1 MDNQIKIFENNEYGT
16 IRTTVRDGEPW
27 FVAADVCKILG
38 LEQVSRAMSR
48 LDEDEKGL
56 LKVTHPQN
64 PNKVMDVNGVN
75 EAGLYH
81 LILCSNKPG
90 AKAFK
95 RWITHDVIPTIRK
108 TGGYVANAEAFI
120 ENYLPMADENTKQL
134 FRLTLNTVDQLN
146 HKIREQNEQIERDAP
161 EVDFAKRI
169 SKAPDTYSIGYLA
182 KFSNANG
189 YSTGKIRFFDQ
200 LRRDGYLGRTGSNYN
215 QPMQKYCD
223 SGLFVVQMSK
233 INMGDMEKFMP
244 TTKVTGK
251 GIKYFFRHYCA
262 RGVKVSDNEIDMIFG
277 EFSATESDCA

>member
-1 MDNQIKIFENNEYGT
+1 MDNQIRIFENNEYGT

-27 FVAADVCKILG
+27 FVAADVCKALDVQNPTDAIKKLDDDEKARLNLG
-38 LEQVSRAMSR
+38 LRGGDTNV
-48 LDEDEKGL
+48 
-56 LKVTHPQN
+56 
-64 PNKVMDVNGVN
+64 VN
-75 EAGLYH
+75 ESGLYS
-81 LILCSNKPG
+81 LVLGSRKPE

-108 TGGYVANAEAFI
+108 TGGYVANADAFI

-161 EVDFAKRI
+161 DVDFARRI

-182 KFSNANG
+182 KFLNANG

-200 LRRDGYLGRTGSNYN
+200 LRHDGYLGRTGSNYN
-215 QPMQKYCD
+215 QPMQRYCD
-223 SGLFVVQMSK
+223 SGLFVVQMTK

-251 GIKYFFRHYCA
+251 GIRYFFRHYCA
-262 RGVKVSDNEIDMIFG
+262 QGVKVSDNEIDQMFN
-277 EFSATESDCA
+277 EFSASESDCVI

>member
-1 MDNQIKIFENNEYGT
+1 MENQIRIFENNEYGT

-64 PNKVMDVNGVN
+64 PNKMMDVNGVN

-81 LILCSNKPG
+81 LILCSNKPE

-108 TGGYVANAEAFI
+108 TGGYVNNADAFI
-120 ENYLPMADENTKQL
+120 ENYLPTADENTKQL
-134 FRLTLNTVDQLN
+134 FRLTLDTVDQLN
-146 HKIREQNEQIERDAP
+146 HKIREQNAQIERDAP
-161 EVDFAKRI
+161 DADFARRI

-182 KFSNANG
+182 KFLNANG
-189 YSTGKIRFFDQ
+189 YPTGKIRFFDQ
-200 LRRDGYLGRTGSNYN
+200 LRRDGYLGRSGSNYN

-223 SGLFVVQMSK
+223 SGLFVVQMTK
-233 INMGDMEKFMP
+233 VNIGDMEKFLP

-251 GIKYFFRHYCA
+251 GIRYFFRHYCA
-262 RGVKVSDNEIDMIFG
+262 HGVKVSDNEIDRMFS
-277 EFSATESDCA
+277 EFSENESDVA